1 MASKTITAFERV
13 VLLFDKTFVC
23 TNRSARR
30 LCASQCFYI
39 QHAECAADIILSFGR
54 IRTTPVRGYWTVGF
68 SMDVYSRQKIRTFL
82 YQEPVSRAEKS
93 RLVFCFILLS
103 LPGNLKSFLHET
115 QKILSLFTE
124 LFTSPANASVNKFL
138 ALSPEMCTSLWNI
151 PGSRPEDPH
160 H

>member
-39 QHAECAADIILSFGR
+39 QHAECAVDIILSFGR

-68 SMDVYSRQKIRTFL
+68 GMGIYSRQKIRDFSAPKPASCT
-82 YQEPVSRAEKS
+82 EKS
-93 RLVFCFILLS
+93 RSVFFFIQLL
-103 LPGNLKSFLHET
+103 LLRAPVVFLSQTPE
-115 QKILSLFTE
+115 
-124 LFTSPANASVNKFL
+124 SPFPAHL
-138 ALSPEMCTSLWNI
+138 ALRLAGGYIRKQVSVPLPEMCTSLWNI
-151 PGSRPEDPH
+151 RNPVPRDPH